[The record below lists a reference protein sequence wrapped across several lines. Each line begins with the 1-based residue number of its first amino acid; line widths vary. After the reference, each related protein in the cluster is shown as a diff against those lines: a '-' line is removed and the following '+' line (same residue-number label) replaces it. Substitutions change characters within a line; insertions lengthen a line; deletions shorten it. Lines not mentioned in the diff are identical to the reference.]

1 MPTGFVTCLSR
12 WSFKIDLTTPNA
24 GYPFAQPFFNGMNN
38 KIQQGFTLI
47 EVMIVVVILGILAS
61 IVVPKIMGRPDE
73 ARATRT
79 LQDIR
84 AITAALDLYRL
95 DNFSYP
101 TTEQGLEA
109 LVQKPANLAQG
120 AHWKQGGYL
129 DKLPVDAWGKP
140 YYYLQ
145 PGLHGEF
152 DLYSFGADG
161 VEGGSEANADIV
173 NWDIK

>member
-1 MPTGFVTCLSR
+1 MS
-12 WSFKIDLTTPNA
+12 
-24 GYPFAQPFFNGMNN
+24 N
-38 KIQQGFTLI
+38 KQQEGFTLI

-84 AITAALDLYRL
+84 AISAALDLYRL

-101 TTEQGLEA
+101 TTDQGLEA
-109 LVQKPANLAQG
+109 LVTKPANLPQG

-129 DKLPVDAWGKP
+129 DQLPVDAWGKP
-140 YYYLQ
+140 YYYMQ
-145 PGLHGEF
+145 PGTHGEF

-161 VEGGSEANADIV
+161 LEGGTEASADIS
-173 NWDIK
+173 NWAQK

>member
-1 MPTGFVTCLSR
+1 MSAKKHL
-12 WSFKIDLTTPNA
+12 
-24 GYPFAQPFFNGMNN
+24 
-38 KIQQGFTLI
+38 GFTLI

-61 IVVPKIMGRPDE
+61 IIVPKIMGRPDE

-109 LVQKPANLAQG
+109 LVTKPTGLPEGAN
-120 AHWKQGGYL
+120 WKQGGYL
-129 DKLPVDAWGKP
+129 DKLPTDAWGKP
-140 YYYLQ
+140 YFYLK
-145 PGLHGEF
+145 PGVHGEF
-152 DLYSFGADG
+152 DLYSYAADG
-161 VEGGSEANADIV
+161 VEGGTDAGADIG
-173 NWDIK
+173 NWDKK

>member
-1 MPTGFVTCLSR
+1 MN
-12 WSFKIDLTTPNA
+12 KTT
-24 GYPFAQPFFNGMNN
+24 
-38 KIQQGFTLI
+38 QQGFTLI

-79 LQDIR
+79 QQDIR
-84 AITAALDLYRL
+84 AIGAALDLYRL

-101 TTEQGLEA
+101 TTDQGLEA
-109 LVQKPANLAQG
+109 LVTKPAGLPQG

-129 DKLPVDAWGKP
+129 DQLPNDAWGRP
-140 YYYLQ
+140 YFYLR
-145 PGLHGEF
+145 PGVHGEY

-161 VEGGSEANADIV
+161 VEGGSEANADIG
-173 NWDIK
+173 NWNLN

>member
-1 MPTGFVTCLSR
+1 
-12 WSFKIDLTTPNA
+12 
-24 GYPFAQPFFNGMNN
+24 MNT

-84 AITAALDLYRL
+84 AIGAALDLYRL

-101 TTEQGLEA
+101 STEQGLEA
-109 LVQKPANLAQG
+109 LVTKPAGLAAG
-120 AHWKQGGYL
+120 CL
-129 DKLPVDAWGKP
+129 
-140 YYYLQ
+140 
-145 PGLHGEF
+145 
-152 DLYSFGADG
+152 LYTSRRG
-161 VEGGSEANADIV
+161 
-173 NWDIK
+173 

>member
-1 MPTGFVTCLSR
+1 
-12 WSFKIDLTTPNA
+12 
-24 GYPFAQPFFNGMNN
+24 MNT
-38 KIQQGFTLI
+38 KKQQGFTLI

-84 AITAALDLYRL
+84 AIGAALDLYRL

-101 TTEQGLEA
+101 TTDQGLEA
-109 LVQKPANLAQG
+109 LVTKPANLTKG

-129 DKLPVDAWGKP
+129 DELPTDAWGKP

-145 PGLHGEF
+145 PGVHGEF
-152 DLYSFGADG
+152 DLYSLGADG
-161 VEGGSEANADIV
+161 VEGGTEANADIG
-173 NWDIK
+173 NWNQK

>member
-1 MPTGFVTCLSR
+1 
-12 WSFKIDLTTPNA
+12 
-24 GYPFAQPFFNGMNN
+24 MN
-38 KIQQGFTLI
+38 KQTQHGFTLI

-79 LQDIR
+79 QQDIR
-84 AITAALDLYRL
+84 AVGAALDLYRL

-101 TTEQGLEA
+101 TTDQGLEA
-109 LVQKPANLAQG
+109 LVTKPGNLPQG

-129 DKLPVDAWGKP
+129 DKLPTDAWGRP
-140 YYYLQ
+140 YFYLR
-145 PGLHGEF
+145 PGVHGEY

-161 VEGGSEANADIV
+161 VEGGTEANADIG
-173 NWDIK
+173 NWTLN